1 MVKGCFASGLSSE
14 EAEWKAQSSSNQARE
29 QVGELGEEAARETAF
44 AEELARW
51 LELAGQVWV
60 AAARSE
66 WQPTTVGTEDVSF
79 PNL

>member
-1 MVKGCFASGLSSE
+1 MVKGCGLSRLSFE

-51 LELAGQVWV
+51 LELAG
-60 AAARSE
+60 
-66 WQPTTVGTEDVSF
+66 
-79 PNL
+79 

>member
-1 MVKGCFASGLSSE
+1 MVKGCGQSRLSFE
-14 EAEWKAQSSSNQARE
+14 EAEWQAKSSSNQARE
-29 QVGELGEEAARETAF
+29 QVGELGEEAARETAL

-51 LELAGQVWV
+51 LELAGQVWL

-79 PNL
+79 PKL